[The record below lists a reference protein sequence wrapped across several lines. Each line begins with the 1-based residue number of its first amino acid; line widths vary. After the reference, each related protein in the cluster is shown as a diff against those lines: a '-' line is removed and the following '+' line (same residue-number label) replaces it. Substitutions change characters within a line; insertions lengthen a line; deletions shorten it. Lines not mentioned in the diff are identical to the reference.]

1 MNAVAEIE
9 AAIERLSPK
18 QVEELANWL
27 ELHRARRSS
36 NVPVEAWLARSRGV
50 ARAGVTT
57 SEVLVLTRGDE

>member
-27 ELHRARRSS
+27 ELHRTRRSS
-36 NVPVEAWLARSRGV
+36 NLPVEEWLARSRGA

-57 SEVLVLTRGDE
+57 SEVLALTRGDE